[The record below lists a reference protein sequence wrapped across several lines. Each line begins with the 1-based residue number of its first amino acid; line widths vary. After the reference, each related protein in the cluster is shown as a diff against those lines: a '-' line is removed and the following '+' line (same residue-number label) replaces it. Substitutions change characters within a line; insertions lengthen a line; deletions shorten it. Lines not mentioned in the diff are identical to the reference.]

1 MLRSYTSWFFLGVI
15 TVLSFG
21 SNTHK
26 AVAQTTYP
34 FNATFNTSSTS
45 VPVTADVSGITF
57 SGEITGSPYGLTQIS
72 GFSYSQLDSTTGSL
86 RFNTNPGTFGL
97 QSLPQGEVMLFGSGS
112 NRLIATNNATGVIDF
127 QTLRATTTNI
137 FTITNGEG
145 LFKGAT
151 GSLTLDEVFQISSDP
166 AVPTTGRSQVSGT
179 IQVPLTQKV
188 PEPNNITPILSMSV
202 LGAAFLWRQLSKN
215 PLPVK

>member
-1 MLRSYTSWFFLGVI
+1 MFRSYTSWLVLGFLS
-15 TVLSFG
+15 VLGFG
-21 SNTHK
+21 FNAQR

-45 VPVTADVSGITF
+45 VPITADVSGITF
-57 SGEITGSPYGLTQIS
+57 SGEITGSSYGLTQVS

-86 RFNTNPGTFGL
+86 RFNTNPATFGL
-97 QSLPQGEVMLFGSGS
+97 ENLPQGEIMLFGSGS
-112 NRLIATNNATGVIDF
+112 NRLIATNNATGMIDF

-151 GSLTLDEVFQISSDP
+151 GSLTLDEVFQVSLDP

-179 IQVPLTQKV
+179 IQVPSTQTV
-188 PEPNNITPILSMSV
+188 PEPNNITPILGMGII
-202 LGAAFLWRQLSKN
+202 GAVFLLQRQHSKATSC
-215 PLPVK
+215 